1 MVSLPQSIQAV
12 SPARRKLLA
21 KAEQVLEG
29 LATPCEIVLAQGEVL
44 RVGPGAPKFRIVFHD
59 DSVFLRGTD
68 EFAFAQAFVNGD
80 MDIEGDMMAFFD
92 LRTRLK
98 SMIGMSAWTR
108 FWTQMLF
115 ANPTRVNQEAIRHH
129 YEFGADFFLC
139 FMDQGYHLY
148 SHGFFESDTETLE
161 RACERKLEVMFD
173 WTHMQPGMRVL
184 DIGAGWGAV
193 IRYCAPK
200 GVHVTSLTL
209 AQDSLQHITRM
220 IEDNG
225 FIGQVLLEDFLVHRP
240 AAPYDAIVILGV
252 IEHIP
257 YYRKFFER
265 AHDLLKPGGRI
276 YMDASADIQKF
287 MVSRYIREY
296 IYPGTHAYMCLQD
309 VLMEQL
315 YHGFMPVE
323 VKQDNHNY
331 MLTMRH
337 WAERFQANRDM
348 IRQRWGEQVYRA
360 FWLYLWSG
368 AYAFGNNVLQAYHLV
383 AERTAEPGPRP
394 GVARRARNFVQQLF

>member
-1 MVSLPQSIQAV
+1 MVSLPDSIQLG
-12 SPARRKLLA
+12 SARRRLIA

-29 LATPCEIVLAQGEVL
+29 FSTPCEIVLAQGEVL
-44 RVGPGAPKFRIVFHD
+44 RVGTGAPKFRITFHD
-59 DSVFLRGTD
+59 DSVILRGTD
-68 EFAFAQAFVNGD
+68 EFAFAEAFVNGD
-80 MDIEGDMMAFFD
+80 IDIEGDMMALFD
-92 LRTRLK
+92 VRNVLK

-115 ANPTRVNQEAIRHH
+115 SNPAQVNKQAIRHH
-129 YEFGADFFLC
+129 YEFGEDFFLC
-139 FMDQGYHLY
+139 FMDKGYRLY

-173 WTHMQPGMRVL
+173 WTRMKPGMRVL

-193 IRYCAPK
+193 IRYCSPK

-209 AQDSLQHITRM
+209 AEDSLRHITKM
-220 IEDNG
+220 IEDNRFSG
-225 FIGQVLLEDFLVHRP
+225 EVRLEDFLAHRP
-240 AAPYDAIVILGV
+240 AEPYDAIVILGV

-257 YYRKFFER
+257 HYRKFFER
-265 AHDLLKPGGRI
+265 AYELLKPGGRI

-287 MVSRYIREY
+287 MVARYIREY

-315 YHGFMPVE
+315 YHGFMPVQVE
-323 VKQDNHNY
+323 QDNHDY
-331 MLTMRH
+331 MLTMKH
-337 WAERFQANRDM
+337 WAERFEANRDM
-348 IRQRWGEQVYRA
+348 IRQRWGDPVYRA

-368 AYAFGNNVLQAYHLV
+368 AYAFGNDVLQAYHLV
-383 AERTAEPGPRP
+383 AERQSVRGPRP